1 MTEIDVSVDTRQAG
15 EAVDDWAKSLPMGR
29 ERALDRLQ
37 VLAENSMKD
46 EAPRGAGTPDVHM
59 ANTIETDKEQGRR
72 VTMPRKRTAEG
83 WLLHRAVVG
92 NPSTPT
98 YTDTAP
104 PVWVGAGGEAQG
116 ALAEWTRA
124 KLGSRQAAFAVA
136 QNIKERGTQKSFP
149 NPFIERSVDAWISDV
164 EKVATDKVAE
174 ALRR

>member
-1 MTEIDVSVDTRQAG
+1 MTDINVSVDTRQAR
-15 EAVDDWAKSLPMGR
+15 EQVDDWVESLSIGR
-29 ERALDRLQ
+29 EKALDRLQ
-37 VLAENSMKD
+37 VLAEGSMKE
-46 EAPRGAGTPDVHM
+46 EAPAGAGTPDVHM
-59 ANTIETDKEQGRR
+59 RNTIETDKETGKR
-72 VTMPRKRTAEG
+72 VTMPRKRTPEG

-98 YTDTAP
+98 YSDSKP
-104 PVWVGAGGEAQG
+104 PVWTGAGGDAQG
-116 ALAEWTRA
+116 RLAEWTRA

-136 QNIKERGTQKSFP
+136 NKIKERGTQETFP